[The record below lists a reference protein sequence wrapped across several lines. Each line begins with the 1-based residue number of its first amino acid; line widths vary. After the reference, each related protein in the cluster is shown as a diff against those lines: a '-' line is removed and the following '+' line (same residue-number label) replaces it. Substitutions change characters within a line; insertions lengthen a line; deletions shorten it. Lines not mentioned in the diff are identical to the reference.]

1 MAADSGQVT
10 AGVRRAAVIA
20 LIAAL
25 TFWAFFQLS
34 KLRVISEIS
43 PFAEDPV
50 DAIGSFAFQIALVVG
65 FLTFARSWRCRD
77 DAASASK
84 GRLVIRGCIVVL
96 VSIAATLLADAITEF
111 QHPTWSISLWGKLL
125 ILGLGVVAVP
135 VFLGGLATNS
145 AASQVRVVRSSGAE
159 TTAGMGA
166 LDEAL
171 DDLWSLVE
179 SVLSWL
185 GHRVP
190 WLGSPLRW
198 VGSLGRRTLATINGI
213 SWLSPRFHPW
223 RFCLLAALA
232 VGLALGLAPA
242 VLEGM
247 PPSLAILVEVV
258 LVFIAGETAMTMLG
272 FLLLGGYLGLR
283 APLWPRT
290 RR

>member
-1 MAADSGQVT
+1 MEDSKRAV
-10 AGVRRAAVIA
+10 ASIRRATA
-20 LIAAL
+20 LTIVAAL

-34 KLRVISEIS
+34 KLQVISEIS

-50 DAIGSFAFQIALVVG
+50 DAIGSFAFQISLVVG
-65 FLTFARSWRCRD
+65 FLTLARSWRCRD
-77 DAASASK
+77 DAASSSK
-84 GRLVIRGCIVVL
+84 GHLVIRGCTVVL
-96 VSIAATLLADAITEF
+96 VSIAATLLTDAITEF

-135 VFLGGLATNS
+135 VFLGGLATIG
-145 AASQVRVVRSSGAE
+145 AASQARPVRSSGAE
-159 TTAGMGA
+159 TTVGIGA

-179 SVLSWL
+179 SPLSWL

-190 WLGSPLRW
+190 WLGRPLQW
-198 VGSLGRRTLATINGI
+198 IGSLGRRLLATINGI
-213 SWLSPRFHPW
+213 SWLSPQSHPW

-232 VGLALGLAPA
+232 VGLALGLAPV

-247 PPSLAILVEVV
+247 PPSFAIFIKVV
-258 LVFIAGETAMTMLG
+258 LVFITGETAMAMLG
-272 FLLLGGYLGLR
+272 FLLLGEYLGLR
-283 APLWPRT
+283 PPLRLRG

>member
-1 MAADSGQVT
+1 MADSKQAVT
-10 AGVRRAAVIA
+10 SARRATA
-20 LIAAL
+20 LTIVATL

-34 KLRVISEIS
+34 KLQVISEIS

-111 QHPTWSISLWGKLL
+111 QHPTWDVSLWGKLL

-135 VFLGGLATNS
+135 VFLGGLATIG
-145 AASQVRVVRSSGAE
+145 AANQVRVVRSSGAE

-213 SWLSPRFHPW
+213 SWLSPRSHPW
-223 RFCLLAALA
+223 RFCLLAAAA
-232 VGLALGLAPA
+232 VGLALGLAPVA
-242 VLEGM
+242 LEGM
-247 PPSLAILVEVV
+247 PPSLAIFVEVV
-258 LVFIAGETAMTMLG
+258 LVFITGETAMAMLG

-283 APLWPRT
+283 PPLRLRG

>member
-1 MAADSGQVT
+1 MTDDGYRVT
-10 AGVRRAAVIA
+10 GVRRAAVIA

-25 TFWAFFQLS
+25 TFWAFFQFS
-34 KLRVISEIS
+34 KLQVISEIS

-111 QHPTWSISLWGKLL
+111 QHPTWDVSLWGKLL

-135 VFLGGLATNS
+135 VFLGGLAT
-145 AASQVRVVRSSGAE
+145 
-159 TTAGMGA
+159 
-166 LDEAL
+166 
-171 DDLWSLVE
+171 
-179 SVLSWL
+179 
-185 GHRVP
+185 
-190 WLGSPLRW
+190 
-198 VGSLGRRTLATINGI
+198 INGI
-213 SWLSPRFHPW
+213 TWLSPRSHPW
-223 RFCLLAALA
+223 RFSLLAALA
-232 VGLALGLAPA
+232 VGLALGLAPV

-247 PPSLAILVEVV
+247 PPSLAIFIKVV
-258 LVFIAGETAMTMLG
+258 LVFITGETAMAMLG

-283 APLWPRT
+283 PPLRLRG